1 MSEFI
6 TIQVGQCG
14 NQIGSAFWPHVL
26 QEYGIQIPRESGY
39 WPRNQ
44 HHQVQPRPH
53 LNDAFH
59 SFFYCPDGDAG
70 TTLKTLRDLENA
82 KIKARAVCIDMEDSV
97 VARYRSGH
105 LRNLFDAASLLTNY
119 PGSAN
124 NWAEGHLTHGIRYRD
139 KISNLLRHTVE
150 CCDQLHGFLL
160 LFSLGGGTGSG
171 LGTAVLDLLEEQYPH
186 IDRLVTCVYPG
197 GIEDVITAP
206 YNVILSMKE
215 LTDHAS
221 CVLPVD
227 NKALLD
233 ICSRLRSGHGSSDMP
248 KKPFDDM
255 NTVVVNMLLHLTSG
269 SRFPGTLNVDMN
281 EVATNLVPFPGL
293 QYISSSLS
301 PLSSA
306 AMLSLPPGRSMKSD
320 EMFNGVWS
328 RDNQLV
334 KLDTLGGILL
344 GTAFIAR
351 GALTLSDVRRNVAR
365 LQEKAK
371 FISWNH
377 NAVKVGMC
385 SVPPPG
391 LSSSLL
397 GLFNTSSMVNLFKDV
412 VQKFN
417 KLYCRKAHVH
427 HYLQV
432 DGFSENHFKDS
443 LNSIQDIISSYK
455 ELETREPIV
464 LPRMQVL

>member
-124 NWAEGHLTHGIRYRD
+124 NW
-139 KISNLLRHTVE
+139 
-150 CCDQLHGFLL
+150 
-160 LFSLGGGTGSG
+160 
-171 LGTAVLDLLEEQYPH
+171 
-186 IDRLVTCVYPG
+186 LVTCVYPG